1 MSGRFTRSA
10 YAAAVTLALAACQQA
25 PKLGPHVSAPPPKG
39 PSIAIG
45 AAEVDA
51 ARRVVVTVQV
61 TRDGNPLGLE
71 AARALGPAFTL
82 AALGTEPVSGLPAW
96 RSLVLSGAE
105 TLENL
110 PVAGPGTP
118 LAAVLVNA
126 RQPGADTEGSWSEQ
140 GGGTFTYTFATA
152 LSPEQSLSET
162 LRVGVFLVGVQ
173 GTVLTTSTY
182 DFVPDHS
189 PLMGRELVVDGA
201 CATCHG
207 LLRAHGGSRTGTRI
221 CVTCHTYQHADGQ
234 TVDPAA
240 PAAAT
245 PTTDPNPLELG
256 RLVHRIHRG
265 KNLPTLYAASTA
277 SAGALV
283 PAPQPYGD
291 VPPPAPF
298 RAGANKLPLD
308 PVTKLPD
315 PKWIG
320 RRFSVVG
327 ELSRERVFSGVTSRS
342 DNGQPAMVLA
352 AGVTFPRDYRSCDAC
367 HTNEAAQVAAID
379 TEISRRTCHGCH
391 TDVWFE
397 GAVAPATEA
406 LPPDVFHLAHPGGP
420 QPDDSRCKDC
430 HVPTAASPDVR
441 VPMKDAHVAPYQH
454 ARYSKPVVEIV
465 SVTNLKP
472 GLTPTIVFKVSDCN
486 GPIRDLV
493 NPSPSDGRERPGEQR
508 AARAVAH
515 SRSRSPGRRRRTSA
529 PSGRRPCR
537 SASTSWATA
546 AIRRSRSRR
555 RTRRAASATPS
566 RTRRRSPPGRTGPGS
581 SSSRRGA
588 RTSRPAGPRRSGT
601 TRRSDSSGHTR
612 ARPSPRRRTTRIAW
626 VDTATGTLG
635 SGAPVPRRRI
645 VDLEKC
651 NACHLRLALHGGG
664 KNRIEYCVT
673 CHAPDKTDWAS
684 RPKDLAGNTN
694 LAANIVL
701 AATYDNV
708 EERSL
713 HLKQF
718 IHRIHTGGRAGAA
731 QLATPL
737 VYYRGPKFRDMG
749 EFPGDLQQCTL
760 CHLDGTF
767 RIESVP
773 ADASPTIANETGTI
787 RHLATTAHAP
797 DEPTTPPISAACGSL
812 PWHRALGLP
821 RRALHVGRQGAVH
834 RVPRREGRAS
844 RWTRSTRCPSRW
856 CRRRRSRPR
865 TSTKPERLAGPGPPR
880 SGPAPSPAQR
890 GLLRG
895 FGAGAGGV
903 AAGVAP
909 VVWLG
914 PGCAVGTATIFTVGW
929 NAASRR
935 TSCPCRA

>member
-10 YAAAVTLALAACQQA
+10 YVAAVTLALAACQQA

-105 TLENL
+105 TLESL

-126 RQPGADTEGSWSEQ
+126 RQPGADSEGSWIEKGS
-140 GGGTFTYTFATA
+140 GTFTYTFATA
-152 LSPEQSLSET
+152 LPQEQSLSET

-283 PAPQPYGD
+283 PASQPYGD

-342 DNGQPAMVLA
+342 DNGQPGMVLA

-367 HTNEAAQVAAID
+367 HTNKAAQVGAIE

-391 TDVWFE
+391 TDVWF
-397 GAVAPATEA
+397 GGPVAPATEA

-465 SVTNLKP
+465 SVTDLKP
-472 GLTPTIVFKVSDCN
+472 GLTPTIVFKVSDRN

-493 NPSPSDGRERPGEQR
+493 NPSPSMDGNVPASNVPR
-508 AARAVAH
+508 ALSRITIALAGPAAPDFRTLGTATVPLSEYVVGDSSNPTKPVPTSDSEGRFTYTFPDTKKIPAGTDGTWLVVIEAR
-515 SRSRSPGRRRRTSA
+515 RSA
-529 PSGRRPCR
+529 PTAVFEGGRFVWPYTGENI
-537 SASTSWATA
+537 SETA
-546 AIRRSRSRR
+546 DNA
-555 RTRRAASATPS
+555 
-566 RTRRRSPPGRTGPGS
+566 
-581 SSSRRGA
+581 
-588 RTSRPAGPRRSGT
+588 
-601 TRRSDSSGHTR
+601 
-612 ARPSPRRRTTRIAW
+612 IAW
-626 VDTATGTLG
+626 VDTAAGTLG
-635 SGAPVPRRRI
+635 GGAPSAAPDCRSRQVQRLSPAARAPRRRKEPHR
-645 VDLEKC
+645 V
-651 NACHLRLALHGGG
+651 LRHVPHAGQDGLGEPAEGPGG
-664 KNRIEYCVT
+664 KHE
-673 CHAPDKTDWAS
+673 
-684 RPKDLAGNTN
+684 
-694 LAANIVL
+694 
-701 AATYDNV
+701 
-708 EERSL
+708 
-713 HLKQF
+713 
-718 IHRIHTGGRAGAA
+718 
-731 QLATPL
+731 
-737 VYYRGPKFRDMG
+737 
-749 EFPGDLQQCTL
+749 
-760 CHLDGTF
+760 
-767 RIESVP
+767 
-773 ADASPTIANETGTI
+773 
-787 RHLATTAHAP
+787 
-797 DEPTTPPISAACGSL
+797 
-812 PWHRALGLP
+812 
-821 RRALHVGRQGAVH
+821 
-834 RVPRREGRAS
+834 PRREHRPRRDVRQRRGAQPPPEAVHPPHPHGRPRRFRAAREAARLLPGPQVPRHGRVPGRPPAVHALS
-844 RWTRSTRCPSRW
+844 RRWSVHGSSPSPPTRCRQSPTRPEQSGTPGTRVPPRT
-856 CRRRRSRPR
+856 CRRR
-865 TSTKPERLAGPGPPR
+865 
-880 SGPAPSPAQR
+880 
-890 GLLRG
+890 LR
-895 FGAGAGGV
+895 
-903 AAGVAP
+903 
-909 VVWLG
+909 
-914 PGCAVGTATIFTVGW
+914 
-929 NAASRR
+929 
-935 TSCPCRA
+935 